1 MSEGW
6 NIAILGATGAVGE
19 ALLETLAERQFP
31 VGEIYALAR
40 HESAGEHLRFGGKSV
55 IVQDAADFD
64 WTQAQLAFF
73 VAGAEAS
80 AAWIDDATNA
90 GCLVIDSSGL
100 FALEPDVPLVVPEV
114 NPYVLAD
121 YRNRNVIAVA
131 DSLTSQL
138 LAALKP
144 LIDQGGLSRIAV
156 TSMLS
161 ASAQGKKAVDALAG
175 QSAKLL
181 NGIPIDEDDF
191 FGRQLA
197 FNMLPLLPLLP
208 DREGSVRQERRIVD
222 EVRKILQD
230 DGVMIS
236 ASVVQSPVF
245 YGHAQMVSF
254 EALRPLAAEEA
265 REAFSRGEDIILSE
279 ETDYPT
285 QVGDASGNPQLSIGC
300 VHNDYGMPEQ
310 IQFWS
315 VADNVRFGGALMAV
329 KIAEKLVQEYLY

>member
-90 GCLVIDSSGL
+90 GCPVIDSSGL

-197 FNMLPLLPLLP
+197 FNMLPLLP

-265 REAFSRGEDIILSE
+265 REAFSRGEDIVLSE

>member
-197 FNMLPLLPLLP
+197 FNMLPLLP
-208 DREGSVRQERRIVD
+208 DREDSVRQERRIVD

-265 REAFSRGEDIILSE
+265 REAFSRGEDIVLSE

>member
-6 NIAILGATGAVGE
+6 NIAVLGATGAVGE

-80 AAWIDDATNA
+80 AAWVEDATNA

-121 YRNRNVIAVA
+121 YRNRNLIAVA

-197 FNMLPLLPLLP
+197 FNMLPLLP

-265 REAFSRGEDIILSE
+265 REALSRGEDIVLSE

-310 IQFWS
+310 IQFWL
-315 VADNVRFGGALMAV
+315 VADNIRFGGALMAV
-329 KIAEKLVQEYLY
+329 KTAEKLVQEYLY

>member
-73 VAGAEAS
+73 VADAEAS

-197 FNMLPLLPLLP
+197 FNMLPLLP

-265 REAFSRGEDIILSE
+265 REAFSRGEDIVLSE

>member
-6 NIAILGATGAVGE
+6 NIAVLGATGAVGE

-40 HESAGEHLRFGGKSV
+40 NESAGEQLRFGGKT
-55 IVQDAADFD
+55 ITVQDAAEFD

-73 VAGAEAS
+73 VAGKEAT
-80 AAWIDDATNA
+80 AAWVEEATNS

-114 NPYVLAD
+114 NP
-121 YRNRNVIAVA
+121 VI
-131 DSLTSQL
+131 
-138 LAALKP
+138 
-144 LIDQGGLSRIAV
+144 
-156 TSMLS
+156 
-161 ASAQGKKAVDALAG
+161 KAVDALAG

-181 NGIPIDEDDF
+181 NGIPIDEEDF

-197 FNMLPLLPLLP
+197 FNMLPLLP
-208 DREGSVRQERRIVD
+208 DSEGSVREERRIVD

-230 DGVMIS
+230 EGLMIS
-236 ASVVQSPVF
+236 ASVVQAPVF
-245 YGHAQMVSF
+245 YGHAQMVNF

-265 REAFSRGEDIILSE
+265 RDAFAQGEDIVLSE
-279 ETDYPT
+279 ENEFPT
-285 QVGDASGNPQLSIGC
+285 QVGDASGSPHLSVGC
-300 VHNDYGMPEQ
+300 VRNDYGMPEQ
-310 IQFWS
+310 VQFWS

>member
-6 NIAILGATGAVGE
+6 NIAVLGATGAVGE

-40 HESAGEHLRFGGKSV
+40 SESAGESLRFGGKTV
-55 IVQDAADFD
+55 LVQNSADFD

-73 VAGAEAS
+73 AAGAEAS
-80 AAWIDDATNA
+80 AMYVEEATNA
-90 GCLVIDSSGL
+90 GCLVIDLSGL

-114 NPYVLAD
+114 NPFVLAD
-121 YRNRNVIAVA
+121 YRNRNLIAVP

-144 LIDQGGLSRIAV
+144 LIDEGGLSRIAV
-156 TSMLS
+156 TSLLS
-161 ASAQGKKAVDALAG
+161 ASANGKKAVDALAG

-197 FNMLPLLPLLP
+197 FNMLPILP
-208 DREGSVRQERRIVD
+208 DREGSVREERRIVD
-222 EVRKILQD
+222 EARKILQD
-230 DGVMIS
+230 EGLMIS
-236 ASVVQSPVF
+236 ASCIQSPVF

-254 EALRPLAAEEA
+254 EAMRPLAAEEA
-265 REAFSRGEDIILSE
+265 RDAFARGEDIVLSE
-279 ETDYPT
+279 ENEFPT
-285 QVGDASGNPQLSIGC
+285 QVGDATGNAQLSVGC
-300 VHNDYGMPEQ
+300 VRNDYGMPEQ
-310 IQFWS
+310 VQFWS

>member
-144 LIDQGGLSRIAV
+144 LIDQGGLSRIDV

-197 FNMLPLLPLLP
+197 FNMLPLLP

-265 REAFSRGEDIILSE
+265 REAFSRGEDIVLSE

>member
-6 NIAILGATGAVGE
+6 NIAILGATGATGE

-31 VGEIYALAR
+31 VGELYALAR
-40 HESAGEHLRFGGKSV
+40 AESAGEALRYAGKTV
-55 IVQDAADFD
+55 RVEDAEEFD
-64 WTQAQLAFF
+64 WTQVQLAFF
-73 VAGAEAS
+73 VAGPEAS
-80 AAWIDDATNA
+80 ARYAEEAA
-90 GCLVIDSSGL
+90 GSGCLVIDASGL

-114 NPYVLAD
+114 NPFVLAD
-121 YRNRNVIAVA
+121 YRNRNIVAVA

-138 LAALKP
+138 LTALKP
-144 LIDQGGLSRIAV
+144 LIDEGGLSRISV

-161 ASAQGKKAVDALAG
+161 VSGQGKKAVDALAG

-197 FNMLPLLPLLP
+197 FNMLPILP
-208 DREGSVRQERRIVD
+208 DAEGSVREARRIVD
-222 EVRKILQD
+222 QARKILQD
-230 DGVMIS
+230 DGLMIS
-236 ASVVQSPVF
+236 ASCVRSPVF

-265 REAFSRGEDIILSE
+265 RDAFGRGEDIVLSE
-279 ETDYPT
+279 ADDFPT
-285 QVGDASGNPQLSIGC
+285 QVGDASGSAHLSVGC

-329 KIAEKLVQEYLY
+329 KVAEKLVQEYWY

>member
-6 NIAILGATGAVGE
+6 NIAVLGATGAVGE

-80 AAWIDDATNA
+80 AAWVDDATNA

-114 NPYVLAD
+114 NPYLLAD

-181 NGIPIDEDDF
+181 NGMPIDEDDF

-197 FNMLPLLPLLP
+197 FNMLPLLP

-265 REAFSRGEDIILSE
+265 REAFSRGEDIVLSE

>member
-40 HESAGEHLRFGGKSV
+40 HESAGEHLRVGGKSV

-197 FNMLPLLPLLP
+197 FNMLPLLP

-265 REAFSRGEDIILSE
+265 REAFSRGEDIVLSE